1 MFVVGETSK
10 CPHAVNLNKVLLFY
24 PIKSGACTRFEMEDG
39 TLLDFIIPYDELIEQ
54 LAEAGL
60 SLPL

>member
-1 MFVVGETSK
+1 MFVVVETSK
-10 CPHAVNLNKVLLFY
+10 GPHAVNLNKVLFFY
-24 PIKSGACTRFEMEDG
+24 PIKSGKGARLEMEDG
-39 TLLDFIIPYDELIEQ
+39 TLLDFIIPYDEVIKQ